1 MDPNHRNAQPMG
13 TGMSHMFPVAQGT
26 GYELQYGQ
34 VQGFQQAQNKP
45 FNIPGMMGS
54 NAFIPNY
61 PMMHQGQG
69 SVLTNVQGGMPAAG
83 SGNTGTLPSMGT
95 FVGNFNQ
102 ANITMGHCVL
112 PNTGY
117 KSLDSWHSPSQ
128 QSAGAVNAL
137 PSFGHFLMH
146 QPYQQPSTQQQQHQQ
161 QQQLQQQQLQQQI
174 FQTNQNQNRFPS
186 ALLQHGSLG
195 QFVPNSTSVSGM
207 LANLGN
213 QQQSF
218 SSVNMKINMSANL
231 VGNFSQFSNA
241 NVMGCQNLPGLA
253 NPCGASVL
261 SSSEVPSSC
270 ITPCLQPQ
278 LTLSSPPIMSSHVA
292 ASCNQVT
299 STTSSVITITS
310 TTSCTTPVMAHMHN
324 MSVTPAV
331 VPSTHVTMATSHSN
345 ISAVV
350 DRKLMSATTTKK
362 EPYLQGCDYKG
373 QEDAKPTLQCSSKG
387 GSDTPVQSGPPS
399 SNHVIV
405 PFGWRRVVE
414 EGAIVYYSPSN
425 TKLSSTQEI
434 GQYLSRE
441 GTCKCGLEC
450 PVMVEKVFNFDMTI
464 QSRQWTLDVHCAED
478 LTKLCNHKRKI
489 IAMATFHNSRTFQ
502 SSSPVTSPVSTQ
514 CVSSVVVSSSLT
526 TSTTSITTP
535 APSNTKKES
544 KGKKKKGR
552 SGSQNPYDRLLV
564 SELLAQRE
572 KLKNSALQTASREKI
587 TSPNTSESQTAGIK
601 QAGPGGM
608 NEGRQTSGDPF
619 SEHLPDCKQDR
630 KSPGAQSDVSHVK
643 SGSASSDPSDDLGP
657 ISSSKV
663 VKLDFS
669 QGNQEDCGVPPGSS
683 MPSDSNAG
691 QTGQTGHFLQQQN
704 QLTVQTVFSQE
715 HLKEQ
720 VFIQQSPTN
729 PLRSSPGY
737 GFIPPNHTLPCGN
750 FGSNIQCGSSPVN
763 VPQNMGVVVQGVHQA
778 NFPVYQVQNASS
790 RFMNQQLDQN
800 HIMAGP
806 PYHIN
811 AMHGMGFGGRPPFS
825 ASPQQSM
832 YHSPNPVY
840 QSVDPLWTEKKK
852 SKPKKTKAKKEKQK
866 VNSVFESDTPPPN
879 VDVSQLHDQGRG
891 PIPKV
896 KSSSSFLENPT
907 AFLAEQTALISNS
920 MTSTL
925 SSPTC
930 SSGNMSEST
939 SASVSKDGKNDTV
952 DGDVVVKTKAM
963 SQTSSSSVMNTTSI
977 SLSKPIFTSTQA
989 LASVCGGT
997 VSKES
1002 SSFIKPSQHPLENAG
1017 IFLKLPNTGSE
1028 SHIQLPDTN
1037 QDMFTKD
1044 RCESL
1049 SPDSGSESLVF
1060 TETITPSSVVHHT
1073 PSNTEDD
1080 SEGKNNQQTKD
1091 KSFLIDKNVVT
1102 SQVLNVTGHN
1112 VLVPC
1117 KTGSND
1123 HNQEKSSSLDTN
1135 LASGPRFNRNTGT
1148 NLIQQMLGHHSSTE
1162 FPASNLLS
1170 AAARAQMVQQQHNHM
1185 NIMINQQ
1192 QPVPNI
1198 QISQSFP
1205 IGINPG
1211 SSLPVGV
1218 DGKLAPTSTLISAG
1232 AEGSPMIVNQSLSG
1246 GLGVVSNPSHSS
1258 SIVSALQSQ
1267 SSTDCTSSSATSLG
1281 KSYTGEQDSETS
1293 GPGTDTISKILAQP
1307 VNGINT
1313 SALLKQGHFDGNLM
1327 KHLGSLP
1334 VQSVMGQTGINALE
1348 HVQANSVNTPMPPI
1362 SLPLVTAVT
1371 NSLTQVIP
1379 AIGTNGSQNLL
1390 SQQAMMNLFNNL
1402 GLNTMQNSAA
1412 NGQGAQMVLT
1422 GQVLPQDNMS
1432 CLSLVN
1438 NAVGPN
1444 TYLNGMNQSNF
1455 PRFIGCNNLTQN
1467 IDLGNM
1473 VSGQRNL
1480 MDPNVLTKAGPTMT
1494 QLIPSEH
1501 QGNAMQMKSAMA
1513 SQPDDLQDQVSKMQ
1527 LPCEQVL
1534 PSVTTTSGQM
1544 VLLPNVQ
1551 MPLLQVLN
1559 ANQMSAASNPAML
1572 DKTADCSIQ
1581 QQPYPIQSQ
1590 ADIQAL
1596 IGQLQAG
1603 LTQVG
1608 TPLNMMNV
1616 QQVWNNLTTGSNLT
1630 AMQLQTLQLQQQL
1643 LQQIQQ
1649 LQGMQ
1654 TLISQFNMQSNPS
1667 NPISSVANKTATT
1680 TVSNGL
1686 AAVAMTTGN
1695 NTENCLSMDGKTFL
1709 THPVT
1714 GDSIVMPMR
1723 TVADVN
1729 APDLKIDIPTCRVV
1743 SNKENKPDS
1752 FDTVFERE
1760 DGKNGESEDG
1770 KPNVSSSVLE
1780 GNSSASSDMSIDIHT
1795 SELPSET
1802 SSTTSFNGTQL
1813 NSTQLPTSLES
1824 RHTVLS
1830 CSSSQK
1836 TLSEDSI
1843 NGTQCSLVTTSCIT
1857 EQDVS
1862 PQSSNNSSVS
1872 INSNKPED
1880 GNDWDDHFEKDIVD
1894 ETVLQDKQS
1903 GSTEKQP
1910 CIDQSYDRATDCRKS
1925 GCATPRSLCSESGM
1939 QETRNRATS
1948 SCHTTSKCEDFNQ
1961 KPNSK
1966 VSKDTCPSTP
1976 PRTSDHSSVS
1986 SGRTDSSGFE
1996 IRDGSQQSRP
2006 RPQLGVSTVS
2016 STVGAV
2022 NKTDKIR
2029 QKSSPEHDP
2038 SIAEKPKEANLPSDV
2053 VTATKS
2059 DLGQRVEANFFRAN
2073 HLMNTVELS
2082 SERAQK
2088 AADALTLVNRVGKR
2102 SREID
2107 TDSFDDEDSS
2117 SSEISLSSYPHNFTT
2132 GDLVWGQ
2139 IRGFPSWPGK
2149 VVDEKEV
2156 KEGHT
2161 PDAGKCWVQW
2171 FGDHTFTEVEPDK
2184 LKSLSE
2190 GLEAHHRARKKYR
2203 KGRKMNSNLEAAIH
2217 EAMTELDR
2225 QAQETENKIQA
2236 KSAIRGKTNKK
2247 RKAR

>member
-34 VQGFQQAQNKP
+34 VQGFQQTQNKP

-83 SGNTGTLPSMGT
+83 SGSTGTLPSMGT

-102 ANITMGHCVL
+102 ANITMGQCVL

-146 QPYQQPSTQQQQHQQ
+146 QPYQQPSTQQQQ

-207 LANLGN
+207 LATNLGN

-231 VGNFSQFSNA
+231 VGNFSHFSNA
-241 NVMGCQNLPGLA
+241 NVMGCQNLPGLT
-253 NPCGASVL
+253 NPCGASGL
-261 SSSEVPSSC
+261 SSSEVASSST
-270 ITPCLQPQ
+270 ITPQPQ

-310 TTSCTTPVMAHMHN
+310 TTGTAPVMAHIHN
-324 MSVTPAV
+324 TSVTSAV
-331 VPSTHVTMATSHSN
+331 VPSTHVTMATSHGN
-345 ISAVV
+345 IS
-350 DRKLMSATTTKK
+350 DRKLVNTQTTKK
-362 EPYLQGCDYKG
+362 EPYLLGCDYKG
-373 QEDAKPTLQCSSKG
+373 QEVQCSSKG
-387 GSDTPVQSGPPS
+387 GSDTPVQSIPPS
-399 SNHVIV
+399 SNHVVV

-450 PVMVEKVFNFDMTI
+450 PVMVEKVFNFDITI

-489 IAMATFHNSRTFQ
+489 IAMATYQNSRTFK
-502 SSSPVTSPVSTQ
+502 SSLPVTSPVSTSR
-514 CVSSVVVSSSLT
+514 VSSVVASSSLT
-526 TSTTSITTP
+526 TTTTSITTP
-535 APSNTKKES
+535 VLSNTRKES

-572 KLKNSALQTASREKI
+572 KLKNSALQAANKEKI
-587 TSPNTSESQTAGIK
+587 TSPSTSESLTS
-601 QAGPGGM
+601 GM
-608 NEGRQTSGDPF
+608 NKTSQCELNEGGQSAGDPII
-619 SEHLPDCKQDR
+619 EQLPDHKQDS
-630 KSPGAQSDVSHVK
+630 KSPGAASDVSHVK
-643 SGSASSDPSDDLGP
+643 SGSSCSDPSDDLGP

-669 QGNQEDCGVPPGSS
+669 QSDQDSCGGHPGSS
-683 MPSDSNAG
+683 IPTDSSSG
-691 QTGQTGHFLQQQN
+691 HTGHFLQHQN

-750 FGSNIQCGSSPVN
+750 YGSNIQCGSSPVN
-763 VPQNMGVVVQGVHQA
+763 VPQNMGMVVQGVHQS
-778 NFPVYQVQNASS
+778 NFPVYQVQNTSS
-790 RFMNQQLDQN
+790 RFMSQQLDQN

-811 AMHGMGFGGRPPFS
+811 AMHGMGFGGRSPFS
-825 ASPQQSM
+825 VSPQQSM
-832 YHSPNPVY
+832 YPSPNPVF
-840 QSVDPLWTEKKK
+840 QSVDPIWTEKKK
-852 SKPKKTKAKKEKQK
+852 NKPKKSKAKKEKQK

-930 SSGNMSEST
+930 STGNTSEGTST
-939 SASVSKDGKNDTV
+939 SVSKDGKNDTV
-952 DGDVVVKTKAM
+952 DGEVIVKAKAL
-963 SQTSSSSVMNTTSI
+963 SQASSSSVMNTTSI
-977 SLSKPIFTSTQA
+977 SFPNPIFTSTQA
-989 LASVCGGT
+989 LASLCGGS

-1002 SSFIKPSQHPLENAG
+1002 SSFIKPPQHPLENTR

-1028 SHIQLPDTN
+1028 SHMQLPDTN

-1073 PSNTEDD
+1073 PSNTEED
-1080 SEGKNNQQTKD
+1080 SESKSNPQTKD
-1091 KSFLIDKNVVT
+1091 KTFHMDKTVVT
-1102 SQVLNVTGHN
+1102 SQSLNIPGHN
-1112 VLVPC
+1112 VLVPG
-1117 KTGSND
+1117 KTGNND
-1123 HNQEKSSSLDTN
+1123 QEKTGDNN
-1135 LASGPRFNRNTGT
+1135 LTSGSRFNRNTGT
-1148 NLIQQMLGHHSSTE
+1148 NLIQQMLGHQSATE

-1170 AAARAQMVQQQHNHM
+1170 AAARAQMVQQQQHNHM

-1205 IGINPG
+1205 MGINPG
-1211 SSLPVGV
+1211 PVGV
-1218 DGKLAPTSTLISAG
+1218 DGKLVPTSTLIG
-1232 AEGSPMIVNQSLSG
+1232 AEGNQLLVSQSLPG
-1246 GLGVVSNPSHSS
+1246 GQGSVSNPSQST
-1258 SIVSALQSQ
+1258 SIVSTLQGQ
-1267 SSTDCTSSSATSLG
+1267 PSTDSTSSSATPLG
-1281 KSYTGEQDSETS
+1281 KSHSGAEPDSDTTS
-1293 GPGTDTISKILAQP
+1293 TDTISKILAQP

-1313 SALLKQGHFDGNLM
+1313 TALLKQGHFDGNLM

-1334 VQSVMGQTGINALE
+1334 AQSMMGQTGMNSLE

-1402 GLNTMQNSAA
+1402 GINTMQNSSA
-1412 NGQGAQMVLT
+1412 NGQGAQMLLT

-1432 CLSLVN
+1432 VLVN
-1438 NAVGPN
+1438 NAVGQN

-1467 IDLGNM
+1467 VDMGNM
-1473 VSGQRNL
+1473 VQGQRNL
-1480 MDPNVLTKAGPTMT
+1480 IDPNLLNKAGSTMT
-1494 QLIPSEH
+1494 QLITSEH
-1501 QGNAMQMKSAMA
+1501 QGCAMQMKSAMA
-1513 SQPDDLQDQVSKMQ
+1513 SQPDDLQDQVNKMQ
-1527 LPCEQVL
+1527 MPCEQVL
-1534 PSVTTTSGQM
+1534 PSATSTSGQM

-1551 MPLLQVLN
+1551 MPLLQVLS
-1559 ANQMSAASNPAML
+1559 ANQLSAASNPTML
-1572 DKTADCSIQ
+1572 EKTPGCNIQ

-1686 AAVAMTTGN
+1686 SAVAITTGN
-1695 NTENCLSMDGKTFL
+1695 NTDTCLTMDGKTFL
-1709 THPVT
+1709 THQVT
-1714 GDSIVMPMR
+1714 GGESIVLPVR
-1723 TVADVN
+1723 TDVTV
-1729 APDLKIDIPTCRVV
+1729 PDLKTDIPTSRVV
-1743 SNKENKPDS
+1743 SNTVNKSDS
-1752 FDTVFERE
+1752 FDTAFKRE
-1760 DGKNGESEDG
+1760 EAQISESEDG

-1780 GNSSASSDMSIDIHT
+1780 CNSSLSSDMLPSVQT
-1795 SELPSET
+1795 SEVPT
-1802 SSTTSFNGTQL
+1802 STAASFC
-1813 NSTQLPTSLES
+1813 STQSTQSTASVEACHS
-1824 RHTVLS
+1824 VLS
-1830 CSSSQK
+1830 CTGSHKMSAD
-1836 TLSEDSI
+1836 DSI

-1857 EQDVS
+1857 DQDLS

-1872 INSNKPED
+1872 VNSNKAED
-1880 GNDWDDHFEKDIVD
+1880 CSALDENMDISD
-1894 ETVLQDKQS
+1894 KTVLQCKPS
-1903 GSTEKQP
+1903 TSTEKQSS
-1910 CIDQSYDRATDCRKS
+1910 CDRMSDSRIS
-1925 GCATPRSLCSESGM
+1925 VSPRSSESVVK
-1939 QETRNRATS
+1939 QTPNKDT
-1948 SCHTTSKCEDFNQ
+1948 SCHSTSKCEDFLQ
-1961 KPNSK
+1961 NSSTK
-1966 VSKDTCPSTP
+1966 VSKDSSPSTTP
-1976 PRTSDHSSVS
+1976 QIADPCRIS
-1986 SGRTDSSGFE
+1986 DSSNLE
-1996 IRDGSQQSRP
+1996 IRDGIQENHP
-2006 RPQLGVSTVS
+2006 RPQLGTVS
-2016 STVGAV
+2016 STVGAI

-2029 QKSSPEHDP
+2029 PKSSPEHDP

-2053 VTATKS
+2053 ATKS
-2059 DLGQRVEANFFRAN
+2059 DLGHRVEVNFFQAN
-2073 HLMNTVELS
+2073 HLLNTVELS

-2088 AADALTLVNRVGKR
+2088 AADALTLVNRASKR

-2107 TDSFDDEDSS
+2107 TDSYDDEDSS
-2117 SSEISLSSYPHNFTT
+2117 SSEMSPSSYPHNFTT

-2236 KSAIRGKTNKK
+2236 KSVIRGKTNKK
-2247 RKAR
+2247 RKVR

>member
-1 MDPNHRNAQPMG
+1 MCDEC
-13 TGMSHMFPVAQGT
+13 
-26 GYELQYGQ
+26 GYQFQLIYINYHQYY
-34 VQGFQQAQNKP
+34 N
-45 FNIPGMMGS
+45 PG
-54 NAFIPNY
+54 P
-61 PMMHQGQG
+61 
-69 SVLTNVQGGMPAAG
+69 L
-83 SGNTGTLPSMGT
+83 
-95 FVGNFNQ
+95 
-102 ANITMGHCVL
+102 
-112 PNTGY
+112 
-117 KSLDSWHSPSQ
+117 
-128 QSAGAVNAL
+128 
-137 PSFGHFLMH
+137 
-146 QPYQQPSTQQQQHQQ
+146 
-161 QQQLQQQQLQQQI
+161 QLQK
-174 FQTNQNQNRFPS
+174 R
-186 ALLQHGSLG
+186 
-195 QFVPNSTSVSGM
+195 
-207 LANLGN
+207 
-213 QQQSF
+213 
-218 SSVNMKINMSANL
+218 
-231 VGNFSQFSNA
+231 
-241 NVMGCQNLPGLA
+241 
-253 NPCGASVL
+253 
-261 SSSEVPSSC
+261 
-270 ITPCLQPQ
+270 
-278 LTLSSPPIMSSHVA
+278 
-292 ASCNQVT
+292 VT
-299 STTSSVITITS
+299 S
-310 TTSCTTPVMAHMHN
+310 
-324 MSVTPAV
+324 
-331 VPSTHVTMATSHSN
+331 
-345 ISAVV
+345 
-350 DRKLMSATTTKK
+350 RK
-362 EPYLQGCDYKG
+362 E
-373 QEDAKPTLQCSSKG
+373 
-387 GSDTPVQSGPPS
+387 
-399 SNHVIV
+399 
-405 PFGWRRVVE
+405 
-414 EGAIVYYSPSN
+414 
-425 TKLSSTQEI
+425 
-434 GQYLSRE
+434 
-441 GTCKCGLEC
+441 
-450 PVMVEKVFNFDMTI
+450 
-464 QSRQWTLDVHCAED
+464 
-478 LTKLCNHKRKI
+478 
-489 IAMATFHNSRTFQ
+489 
-502 SSSPVTSPVSTQ
+502 
-514 CVSSVVVSSSLT
+514 
-526 TSTTSITTP
+526 
-535 APSNTKKES
+535 ES

-572 KLKNSALQTASREKI
+572 KLKNSALQAANREKI
-587 TSPNTSESQTAGIK
+587 TSPNTSEALTAGLG
-601 QAGPGGM
+601 QGGM
-608 NEGRQTSGDPF
+608 SGSRQVSGDPF
-619 SEHLPDCKQDR
+619 TEHLPNCKQDS
-630 KSPGAQSDVSHVK
+630 KSPGALSDGSYVK

-669 QGNQEDCGVPPGSS
+669 HGRASQEDCSIPPGSS
-683 MPSDSNAG
+683 IPSDNSPG
-691 QTGQTGHFLQQQN
+691 QTSHFLQHQN

-729 PLRSSPGY
+729 PLRNSPGY

-750 FGSNIQCGSSPVN
+750 FGSNIPCGSSPVN
-763 VPQNMGVVVQGVHQA
+763 VPQNMGVVVQGVHQG
-778 NFPVYQVQNASS
+778 NFPVYQLQNASN
-790 RFMNQQLDQN
+790 RFMNPQLDQN
-800 HIMAGP
+800 HIMAGT
-806 PYHIN
+806 PYHMN

-825 ASPQQSM
+825 VSPQQSM
-832 YHSPNPVY
+832 YHPPNPVY

-852 SKPKKTKAKKEKQK
+852 SKPKKSKAKKEKQK

-930 SSGNMSEST
+930 SAGNTSEST
-939 SASVSKDGKNDTV
+939 STSVSKDGKNDTV
-952 DGDVVVKTKAM
+952 DGDVVIKAKSV

-977 SLSKPIFTSTQA
+977 SLPKPIFTSTQA
-989 LASVCGGT
+989 LAPVCGGT
-997 VSKES
+997 VVMSKES
-1002 SSFIKPSQHPLENAG
+1002 SSFIKPSQHPLESAG
-1017 IFLKLPNTGSE
+1017 IFLKLPSTISE

-1073 PSNTEDD
+1073 PSNTEEDGGSKND
-1080 SEGKNNQQTKD
+1080 SQTKD
-1091 KSFLIDKNVVT
+1091 KNFPTDKTVVT
-1102 SQVLNVTGHN
+1102 TQVLNVTGHN
-1112 VLVPC
+1112 VSMPC
-1117 KTGSND
+1117 KTVND
-1123 HNQEKSSSLDTN
+1123 DHTREKSSPLDT
-1135 LASGPRFNRNTGT
+1135 SGPRFNRNAGGT

-1170 AAARAQMVQQQHNHM
+1170 AAARAQMVQQQHSHM

-1205 IGINPG
+1205 MAINPG

-1218 DGKLAPTSTLISAG
+1218 DGKLAPTSTVIGAG
-1232 AEGSPMIVNQSLSG
+1232 ADCGPMIVNQSLSG
-1246 GLGVVSNPSHSS
+1246 GLGVVTNPSHSG
-1258 SIVSALQSQ
+1258 SIVSALQGQ
-1267 SSTDCTSSSATSLG
+1267 ASTDCSSSLPTSFG
-1281 KSYTGEQDSETS
+1281 KSYTGEQDSETC

-1313 SALLKQGHFDGNLM
+1313 TALLKQGNFDGNLM

-1334 VQSVMGQTGINALE
+1334 VQSVMGPASMNTLD
-1348 HVQANSVNTPMPPI
+1348 HVQTNSVNTPMPPI

-1402 GLNTMQNSAA
+1402 GLNTMQNSSA
-1412 NGQGAQMVLT
+1412 NNQGAQMVLT

-1438 NAVGPN
+1438 SAVGPN
-1444 TYLNGMNQSNF
+1444 TYLNGINQSQF
-1455 PRFIGCNNLTQN
+1455 QRFIGCNNLAQN
-1467 IDLGNM
+1467 IDMGNM
-1473 VSGQRNL
+1473 VSGQRDL
-1480 MDPNVLTKAGPTMT
+1480 MDPNVLNKAGPTMT
-1494 QLIPSEH
+1494 QLIPSDH
-1501 QGNAMQMKSAMA
+1501 QGGAMQMKSAMA
-1513 SQPDDLQDQVSKMQ
+1513 TQSDDLQDQVNKMQ

-1534 PSVTTTSGQM
+1534 PSVTTSSGQM

-1572 DKTADCSIQ
+1572 DKTAGCGIQ

-1654 TLISQFNMQSNPS
+1654 TLISQFNMQSNPG
-1667 NPISSVANKTATT
+1667 NPLTSMANKTAST

-1686 AAVAMTTGN
+1686 AAVAITTGN
-1695 NTENCLSMDGKTFL
+1695 STETCLTMDGKTFL

-1714 GDSIVMPMR
+1714 GENIVMPLR
-1723 TVADVN
+1723 TAADMS
-1729 APDLKIDIPTCRVV
+1729 ASDLKVDIPTSTVI
-1743 SNKENKPDS
+1743 SNIENRPDS
-1752 FDTVFERE
+1752 FDSTFERH
-1760 DGKNGESEDG
+1760 DGKTNESDDCRT
-1770 KPNVSSSVLE
+1770 NVSSSVLE
-1780 GNSSASSDMSIDIHT
+1780 GSASSD
-1795 SELPSET
+1795 
-1802 SSTTSFNGTQL
+1802 
-1813 NSTQLPTSLES
+1813 TSLDVQASEMLS
-1824 RHTVLS
+1824 ATSNTASFCGTLPNTAHLSSSVKSSGTFLS
-1830 CSSSQK
+1830 CSSSQRNTTDD
-1836 TLSEDSI
+1836 TL
-1843 NGTQCSLVTTSCIT
+1843 NGTQCSLVTTSCIS

-1872 INSNKPED
+1872 DDSNKAED
-1880 GNDWDDHFEKDIVD
+1880 GHERYGHCEQDITDGSVS
-1894 ETVLQDKQS
+1894 LCKQS
-1903 GSTEKQP
+1903 ASLTTERQM
-1910 CIDQSYDRATDCRKS
+1910 CVDQCFDGAADRHNSDC
-1925 GCATPRSLCSESGM
+1925 AVPRSLCSESEM
-1939 QETRNRATS
+1939 QETCNRATS
-1948 SCHTTSKCEDFNQ
+1948 SCNTSSKCEGIPKLKSKSNA
-1961 KPNSK
+1961 SK
-1966 VSKDTCPSTP
+1966 VKCATTTHRAFDCSSEPSSRNQTNSSSFKI
-1976 PRTSDHSSVS
+1976 SD
-1986 SGRTDSSGFE
+1986 GN
-1996 IRDGSQQSRP
+1996 QQSRP
-2006 RPQLGVSTVS
+2006 CPQLGVSTVS

-2022 NKTDKIR
+2022 NKEDKIR

-2059 DLGQRVEANFFRAN
+2059 DLGHRVEVNFFQAN

-2117 SSEISLSSYPHNFTT
+2117 SSEMSLSSYPHNFTA

-2149 VVDEKEV
+2149 VVDEREV
-2156 KEGHT
+2156 KEGHA

-2225 QAQETENKIQA
+2225 QAQETESKIQA
-2236 KSAIRGKTNKK
+2236 KTAIRGKTNKK

>member
-13 TGMSHMFPVAQGT
+13 AGMSHMFPVAQGA
-26 GYELQYGQ
+26 GYELPYGQ
-34 VQGFQQAQNKP
+34 VQGFQQTQNKP
-45 FNIPGMMGS
+45 FNIPGMMGN

-69 SVLTNVQGGMPAAG
+69 SVLANVQGGMPTAG
-83 SGNTGTLPSMGT
+83 SGSTGTLPSMGT

-102 ANITMGHCVL
+102 ATITMGHCVL

-117 KSLDSWHSPSQ
+117 KGLDSWPSPSQ
-128 QSAGAVNAL
+128 QSAGTVNAL

-146 QPYQQPSTQQQQHQQ
+146 QPYQQSSTQQQQQHQQ
-161 QQQLQQQQLQQQI
+161 HQLQQHQLQQQI

-186 ALLQHGSLG
+186 ALIQHGNLG
-195 QFVPNSTSVSGM
+195 QFVSNSSSVSGM
-207 LANLGN
+207 IANLGN
-213 QQQSF
+213 QPQSF

-231 VGNFSQFSNA
+231 VGNFSQFSNT
-241 NVMGCQNLPGLA
+241 NVMGCQNLPGPS
-253 NPCGASVL
+253 NPCGTTVL
-261 SSSEVPSSC
+261 TSSEVASSSA
-270 ITPCLQPQ
+270 IPCPLPQ

-310 TTSCTTPVMAHMHN
+310 TTCTTPVMAHMHN
-324 MSVTPAV
+324 TSITPAV
-331 VPSTHVTMATSHSN
+331 VPSTHITMATSHSN
-345 ISAVV
+345 ISNVV
-350 DRKLMSATTTKK
+350 DRKLVSTATTKK
-362 EPYLQGCDYKG
+362 EPYLQGCDYK
-373 QEDAKPTLQCSSKG
+373 EDAKSTLQCSSKG
-387 GSDTPVQSGPPS
+387 GSDTPSQSSTPS
-399 SNHVIV
+399 SNPVIV

-450 PVMVEKVFNFDMTI
+450 PVLVEKVFSFDITI

-502 SSSPVTSPVSTQ
+502 TSLPVTSPVSMQ
-514 CVSSVVVSSSLT
+514 CVSSVAVSSSLC
-526 TSTTSITTP
+526 TSTTTSITTP
-535 APSNTKKES
+535 VPSNTKKES

-572 KLKNSALQTASREKI
+572 KLKNSALQAANREKI
-587 TSPNTSESQTAGIK
+587 TSPNSSESQTAGLTG
-601 QAGPGGM
+601 QGGVS
-608 NEGRQTSGDPF
+608 GTRQTSIDPF
-619 SEHLPDCKQDR
+619 TEQNLSNCKQDS
-630 KSPGAQSDVSHVK
+630 KSPGAQSDRSCVK
-643 SGSASSDPSDDLGP
+643 SGSAGSDPSDDLGP
-657 ISSSKV
+657 ISSSKM

-669 QGNQEDCGVPPGSS
+669 HGPGNQEDSGILPGSS
-683 MPSDSNAG
+683 SDSTAE
-691 QTGQTGHFLQQQN
+691 QPAHFLHHQN

-729 PLRSSPGY
+729 PLRNSPGY

-750 FGSNIQCGSSPVN
+750 FGSNIQCGTSPVN

-778 NFPVYQVQNASS
+778 NFPVYQLQNTST
-790 RFMNQQLDQN
+790 RFMNQPLDQN
-800 HIMAGP
+800 HIMASA
-806 PYHIN
+806 PYHMN
-811 AMHGMGFGGRPPFS
+811 TMHGMGFGGRPPYS
-825 ASPQQSM
+825 VSQQQSM
-832 YHSPNPVY
+832 YHPPNPVF

-852 SKPKKTKAKKEKQK
+852 SKPKKSKPKKEKQK
-866 VNSVFESDTPPPN
+866 MNSVFESDTPPPN

-930 SSGNMSEST
+930 SSGNTSESAST
-939 SASVSKDGKNDTV
+939 SVSKDGKNDTV
-952 DGDVVVKTKAM
+952 DGDVVVKAKSM

-989 LASVCGGT
+989 LAPMCGGT
-997 VSKES
+997 ASKES
-1002 SSFIKPSQHPLENAG
+1002 SSFIKSSQHPLENAG
-1017 IFLKLPNTGSE
+1017 IFLKLPCTGSE
-1028 SHIQLPDTN
+1028 SHIPLPDTN

-1080 SEGKNNQQTKD
+1080 TESKNDSQSKD
-1091 KSFLIDKNVVT
+1091 KTFLIDKNVAT
-1102 SQVLNVTGHN
+1102 SQGFSGHS
-1112 VLVPC
+1112 VSAPC
-1117 KTGSND
+1117 KTGSED
-1123 HNQEKSSSLDTN
+1123 HNREKSSPLDTT
-1135 LASGPRFNRNTGT
+1135 LTSGPRFNRNVGST

-1192 QPVPNI
+1192 QPLPNI

-1205 IGINPG
+1205 MTINPA
-1211 SSLPVGV
+1211 STLPVGV
-1218 DGKLAPTSTLISAG
+1218 DGKLVPTSTLVGAG
-1232 AEGSPMIVNQSLSG
+1232 TDCGPMVVNQSLSG
-1246 GLGVVSNPSHSS
+1246 SLGIVSNPSHSS

-1267 SSTDCTSSSATSLG
+1267 SSTDCTSSLNTSLG
-1281 KSYTGEQDSETS
+1281 KSYPGEQDSDAS

-1313 SALLKQGHFDGNLM
+1313 TALLKQGHFDGNLM

-1334 VQSVMGQTGINALE
+1334 VQSVMGPAGIGALE
-1348 HVQANSVNTPMPPI
+1348 HVQTNSVNTPMPPI

-1390 SQQAMMNLFNNL
+1390 SQQAVMNLFNNL
-1402 GLNTMQNSAA
+1402 GLNTMQNNATAS
-1412 NGQGAQMVLT
+1412 GQGTQMVLT
-1422 GQVLPQDNMS
+1422 GQVLPQDNVP

-1438 NAVGPN
+1438 NTVGPN
-1444 TYLNGMNQSNF
+1444 TYLNGMNQSNY
-1455 PRFIGCNNLTQN
+1455 PRFIGCNNIAQN

-1473 VSGQRNL
+1473 VSSQRNL
-1480 MDPNVLTKAGPTMT
+1480 MDPNVLNKAGPAMT
-1494 QLIPSEH
+1494 QLIPTEH
-1501 QGNAMQMKSAMA
+1501 QGGTMQMKSTMTT
-1513 SQPDDLQDQVSKMQ
+1513 QPEDLQDQVNKMQ

-1534 PSVTTTSGQM
+1534 PSVTTSAGQM
-1544 VLLPNVQ
+1544 VLLQNMQ

-1559 ANQMSAASNPAML
+1559 ANQMSAASNPTLL
-1572 DKTADCSIQ
+1572 DKTAGCSIQ

-1654 TLISQFNMQSNPS
+1654 TLISQFNMQSNPG
-1667 NPISSVANKTATT
+1667 NPISSVTNKTTTT

-1686 AAVAMTTGN
+1686 AAVAITTGN
-1695 NTENCLSMDGKTFL
+1695 SAETCLTVDGKTFL

-1714 GDSIVMPMR
+1714 GNNIVMPVR
-1723 TVADVN
+1723 TAVDMSI
-1729 APDLKIDIPTCRVV
+1729 PDLKIDTPASTVV
-1743 SNKENKPDS
+1743 SHSESKPDS
-1752 FDTVFERE
+1752 FDSTFERHCR
-1760 DGKNGESEDG
+1760 KNSESEDSRT
-1770 KPNVSSSVLE
+1770 NVSSSVE
-1780 GNSSASSDMSIDIHT
+1780 GGNSSHLETSQHA
-1795 SELPSET
+1795 SELPSAT
-1802 SSTTSFNGTQL
+1802 SSTASIGGTFYKSTS
-1813 NSTQLPTSLES
+1813 LPTSLEPCGD
-1824 RHTVLS
+1824 TLS
-1830 CSSSQK
+1830 CSSNQK
-1836 TLSEDSI
+1836 SITEDAI
-1843 NGTQCSLVTTSCIT
+1843 NSTQCSLVTTSCIS

-1862 PQSSNNSSVS
+1862 PQSSNNSLSVDS
-1872 INSNKPED
+1872 SKQENENDED
-1880 GNDWDDHFEKDIVD
+1880 ENLKKNNG
-1894 ETVLQDKQS
+1894 TVSQYKQS
-1903 GSTEKQP
+1903 RTSDTERQLS
-1910 CIDQSYDRATDCRKS
+1910 IDQSSDRVTDHRNS
-1925 GCATPRSLCSESGM
+1925 SSVMSCSESEI
-1939 QETRNRATS
+1939 QDTQNRATS
-1948 SCHTTSKCEDFNQ
+1948 SCHTNSECDNLNPKSNTDDSKENCAN
-1961 KPNSK
+1961 
-1966 VSKDTCPSTP
+1966 TP
-1976 PRTSDHSSVS
+1976 THVLDGGIVS
-1986 SGRTDSSGFE
+1986 SGRNLTDSSNFE
-1996 IRDGSQQSRP
+1996 ISDGSQQSHP
-2006 RPQLGVSTVS
+2006 RPQLAVSTVS
-2016 STVGAV
+2016 STVGAI
-2022 NKTDKIR
+2022 NKTHKIR

-2053 VTATKS
+2053 VTAVKS
-2059 DLGQRVEANFFRAN
+2059 DLGHRVEVNFFQAN

-2088 AADALTLVNRVGKR
+2088 AADALTLVNRVSKR

-2117 SSEISLSSYPHNFTT
+2117 SSEISLSSYPHNFAA

-2225 QAQETENKIQA
+2225 QAQETESKIQA
-2236 KSAIRGKTNKK
+2236 KTAIRGKTNKK